1 MTRSYQELKAAR
13 DARKTPKP
21 RKSVRRS
28 NAKRRSREFVRAFGS
43 DERVAWVRALD
54 CFVSYSVACDGP
66 IENAH
71 TESGGAGRRADARFI
86 VPLCRKH
93 HRQLHELGVDTFG
106 RAYKVDLRF
115 AASRVEENWQ
125 RHLAASSRAVP
136 EPPPHEKP

>member
-1 MTRSYQELKAAR
+1 MTRLPNAA
-13 DARKTPKP
+13 PKP
-21 RKSVRRS
+21 RRTPKRPPKPLKRSRVKSV

-54 CFVSYSVACDGP
+54 CFVSYSVACGGP

-93 HRQLHELGVDTFG
+93 HRQLHELGADTFG
-106 RAYKVDLRF
+106 RAYKVDIRF
-115 AASRVEENWQ
+115 AASRIEEAWQ
-125 RHLAASSRAVP
+125 RHLAASPNTANDDA
-136 EPPPHEKP
+136 